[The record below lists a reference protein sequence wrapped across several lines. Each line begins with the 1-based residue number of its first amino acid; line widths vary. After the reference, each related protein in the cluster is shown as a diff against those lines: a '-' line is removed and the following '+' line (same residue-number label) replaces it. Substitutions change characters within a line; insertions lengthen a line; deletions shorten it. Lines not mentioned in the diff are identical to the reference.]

1 METDVKKAKISV
13 DTKIELQ
20 MCADPDYLPV
30 ARTVV
35 RQVAGV
41 VGLKDN
47 EIESITL
54 AVVEAL
60 TNVIRHSYGGP
71 CDKPIIIMLNKT
83 DFSNKNKPALEI
95 VIRDFGKQVDPESI
109 KGRDLDDI
117 KPGGV
122 GVHIIHSVMDEIE
135 FAPADDCGMQLRL
148 VKYIS
153 PKVKQK

>member
-1 METDVKKAKISV
+1 MKEPESPTNAQ
-13 DTKIELQ
+13 IELRI
-20 MCADPDYLPV
+20 CAEPDYLSV
-30 ARTVV
+30 ARVVV
-35 RQVAGV
+35 RQTAQIFGLEKDKAESVALGV
-41 VGLKDN
+41 
-47 EIESITL
+47 I
-54 AVVEAL
+54 EAL

-135 FAPADDCGMQLRL
+135 FTPADDCGMQLRL

-153 PKVKQK
+153 SKVKQK